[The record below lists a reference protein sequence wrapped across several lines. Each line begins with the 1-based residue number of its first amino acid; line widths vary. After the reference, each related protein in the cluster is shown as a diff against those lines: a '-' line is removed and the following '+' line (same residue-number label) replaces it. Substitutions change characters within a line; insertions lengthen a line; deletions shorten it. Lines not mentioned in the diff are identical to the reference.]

1 MSDSSIEFVAELSG
15 NHGGDLKRALLLID
29 SAKQAG
35 ATAVKFQTFNPDQMA
50 GADTIIKDGPW
61 RGMNLLDLYRK
72 TQTPREWHAELFAY
86 AKAVGIRA
94 FSSVFHPDDVDFLET
109 LDCPRY
115 KIASFEATDLTLI
128 KHAASTGKPMVISM
142 GMCTFE
148 EIEAAVDTARKHGC
162 LDLTVLKCT
171 SAYPAPNAELNLRT
185 VEAIMFELNVRA
197 GLSDHTI
204 GEWAAMVA
212 IAKGA
217 EMIEKHLKL
226 AGDTTSPDAEFSA
239 TPAEFLRMVVAGQ
252 AAEEMLGAVKYG
264 PTESEHASMAL
275 RRQPGKKRGE
285 A

>member
-15 NHGGDLKRALLLID
+15 NHGGEFQRALQLID
-29 SAKQAG
+29 AAKGAG

-50 GADTIIKDGPW
+50 NANTIIKDGPW
-61 RGMNLLDLYRK
+61 RGLNLLDLYRM

-86 AKAVGIRA
+86 AKAMSIKA

-171 SAYPAPNAELNLRT
+171 SAYPTPVDELNLAT
-185 VEAIMFELNVRA
+185 MHSMTFDLNVYA
-197 GLSDHTI
+197 GLSDHTL
-204 GEWAAMVA
+204 GGVAATVA
-212 IAKGA
+212 TALGA
-217 EMIEKHLKL
+217 TMIEKHIKL
-226 AGDTTSPDAEFSA
+226 PNDDTCPDAEFSA
-239 TPAEFLRMVVAGQ
+239 SPAQFAGMVNACRYAERALGQ
-252 AAEEMLGAVKYG
+252 VKYG
-264 PTESEHASMAL
+264 PTASEQASMAI
-275 RRQPGKKRGE
+275 RRRPGGKRGE